1 MSDVALEIPRRLNDP
16 PRMFW
21 WEIDISLLFLAA
33 VLAGMIAGF
42 FVTGC
47 AAGVLF
53 AWAYGTASRASTPHF
68 HLCELVV
75 KGAPLYSHSIING
88 FCKSLTGLKNSSNY
102 GGFTVRNTA
111 TSSGIPER
119 SFHHRSTSIEN
130 SRRRHD
136 GLLSRSID
144 FYRL

>member
-47 AAGVLF
+47 VAGVLLAWVYDKAKSGEHLAF
-53 AWAYGTASRASTPHF
+53 ALHLLYWRLPAPVSGLKCTPPSQ
-68 HLCELVV
+68 LRET
-75 KGAPLYSHSIING
+75 GAPPP
-88 FCKSLTGLKNSSNY
+88 TP
-102 GGFTVRNTA
+102 TQTPTMPA
-111 TSSGIPER
+111 IPW
-119 SFHHRSTSIEN
+119 
-130 SRRRHD
+130 RHWARPRE
-136 GLLSRSID
+136 G
-144 FYRL
+144 RLVP